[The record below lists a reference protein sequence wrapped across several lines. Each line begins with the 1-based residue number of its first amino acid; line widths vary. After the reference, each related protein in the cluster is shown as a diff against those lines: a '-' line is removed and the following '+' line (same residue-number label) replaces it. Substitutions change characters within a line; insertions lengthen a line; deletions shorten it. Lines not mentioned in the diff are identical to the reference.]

1 MDDIRKMERILQL
14 LIMAHTHIPYAYIY
28 TLYIYL
34 FVCLSVFLFFLSIYL
49 SIHLSIYPSI
59 YLSTYPI
66 YLSIDLS
73 IYLFVCLSVCLFV
86 CLSGGLPDK
95 SLIIMVHQVL
105 DIVFERCGGRNGCRI
120 SAPRHDGFA
129 CQSCYILTR

>member
-1 MDDIRKMERILQL
+1 MDDIRKMEHILQL
-14 LIMAHTHIPYAYIY
+14 FIMAHTHIPYAYVYIYIY

-34 FVCLSVFLFFLSIYL
+34 FVCLSVFLSNYLSIYL
-49 SIHLSIYPSI
+49 FIYLSTYVSI
-59 YLSTYPI
+59 YLSTYLSI

-73 IYLFVCLSVCLFV
+73 V